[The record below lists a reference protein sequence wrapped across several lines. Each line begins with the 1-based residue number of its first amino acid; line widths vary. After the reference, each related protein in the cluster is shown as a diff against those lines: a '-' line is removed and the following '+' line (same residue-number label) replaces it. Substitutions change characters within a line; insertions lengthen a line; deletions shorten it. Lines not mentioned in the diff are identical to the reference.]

1 MSRFRALPI
10 FRPGIVGIFTMGSDA
25 VLLTKV
31 MRNFPDTRDARV
43 ALGDPFNRA
52 RRERALRILE
62 ALPARRQARILAE
75 YDRKRRDGDDD
86 A

>member
-1 MSRFRALPI
+1 MSRFRSMPI
-10 FRPGIVGIFTMGSDA
+10 FRPGIVGVFTMGADA
-25 VLLTKV
+25 VILTKAMKKV
-31 MRNFPDTRDARV
+31 PEASEAAR

-75 YDRKRRDGDDD
+75 YDRKRRDGGDE
-86 A
+86 